1 MDKTVLSDTYKNDG
15 RSLIDALAKEH
26 FKIDAAMWFYSKES
40 EEWRLLI
47 ATPLVGRLGP
57 KNTYK
62 RIQSVLAK
70 LEKLGISISLRDI
83 TVLRPI
89 DPLINTIMDSV
100 RYQKETIIKDTVL
113 NSVQMDDAYIYFI
126 A

>member
-1 MDKTVLSDTYKNDG
+1 MDETVLLDTYKKEG
-15 RSLIDALAKEH
+15 RTLINSLEIEH
-26 FKIDAAMWFYSKES
+26 FKIDAAMWFYSKEL
-40 EEWRLLI
+40 EKWRLLI
-47 ATPLVGRLGP
+47 ATPLVGRLGL

-83 TVLRPI
+83 TVLKPS
-89 DPLINTIMDSV
+89 DPLINTIMNSI
-100 RYQKETIIKDTVL
+100 RHSNESIIKDTIL